1 MTMTRKKQYR
11 PEFKGFIIVPNTLEN
26 RPYGW
31 DHDDPTINCTILNG
45 RERSLLLV
53 RTMIFEDINEATDLL
68 IGACEEEEIPYE
80 KLDAA
85 IKIVEKKLKKFKMP
99 ELIVATRKLLDALY
113 LAKEKKTLVAL
124 YL

>member
-1 MTMTRKKQYR
+1 M
-11 PEFKGFIIVPNTLEN
+11 EN

-31 DHDDPTINCTILNG
+31 DCDDPTINCTILNG

>member
-1 MTMTRKKQYR
+1 MRRKK
-11 PEFKGFIIVPNTLEN
+11 EDMHDSTVFIIVPNTLEN

-31 DHDDPTINCTILNG
+31 NETDPNINCTVITS
-45 RERSLLLV
+45 RERRLMV
-53 RTMIFEDINEATDLL
+53 ERTMIFEDINEATDLL
-68 IGACEEEEIPYE
+68 IGAYEEEIPYE

>member
-1 MTMTRKKQYR
+1 MTKKNQYR
-11 PEFKGFIIVPNTLEN
+11 PKCIGFIIVPNTLKN

-31 DHDDPTINCTILNG
+31 NHNDPTINCAVLND
-45 RERSLLLV
+45 REYSLLLG
-53 RTMIFEDINEATDLL
+53 RTMVFEDINEATDLL

-85 IKIVEKKLKKFKMP
+85 IRIVEKKLKKFKTP